1 MTRRLLLSYL
11 ALTVVILAS
20 LEVPLGVLNAHNQ
33 RQDLRAKV
41 AHDATAVA
49 ALSEDSLEHG
59 RTNDPALR
67 VAISRYAE
75 ATDGAV
81 VIRDTSGR
89 LVASSAGEDGGE
101 AEAEHVNGIAV
112 TAPIA
117 SRARVFGTVRIT
129 YPTGA
134 TDRRILRY
142 WLALALAA
150 AVVLAAAAVA
160 GLLLSRSLSRP
171 LRRLERAA
179 ERIGEGALD
188 ARASETDGPEEIRRL
203 ARTLNET
210 AAKLDA
216 LVRSQQDFVSDAS
229 HQLRTP
235 LTALRLRLENIEPNV
250 APEAQESLAAAVAET
265 DRLARLVSELL
276 ALARAED
283 DVEPAGRIDVAALAT
298 ARVDAWSALADERGV
313 SIQTT
318 AAPVVARGG
327 SGRVEQVLDNL
338 LSNALDASPRGAT
351 IQVTTARR
359 NGWVEMHVVDEGP
372 GLAAAARA
380 HAFDRFWHAG
390 GEGSGLGLTIARR
403 LAAVDEGCVELLEA
417 DTGGI
422 DAVVR
427 LRPG

>member
-1 MTRRLLLSYL
+1 VTRRLLLSYL

-81 VIRDTSGR
+81 VIHDTSGR
-89 LVASSAGEDGGE
+89 LVASSVGEDGGE

-216 LVRSQQDFVSDAS
+216 LVRSQLDFVSDAS

-318 AAPVVARGG
+318 SAPVVARGG

>member
-89 LVASSAGEDGGE
+89 LVASSVGEDGGE

-403 LAAVDEGCVELLEA
+403 LAAADEGCVELLEA

-427 LRPG
+427 LVPG

>member
-89 LVASSAGEDGGE
+89 LVASSVGEDGGE